1 MPPKETQMNCSQTIY
16 EALDRVADEESHVTN
31 KSAAVDEFCVRVRGL
46 SPQSGQTVGA
56 AHASEAG
63 GSEHATAAATGTM
76 VHQAAQS
83 GTGPDLCQQVCRT
96 FAETIRPHSVADVDS
111 EESLLTTIQAELGEE
126 IAVALSPSS
135 GTTDSPA
142 LQAAVLTAAT
152 TRLDELQTME
162 KALRAERESLR
173 TALDDI
179 EAVVEFEDPTRDP
192 PLLYWS
198 FEELQSAHDR
208 LTVARERCDRI
219 SRERQ
224 RTIHGTAACRSNAR
238 VSHSS
243 LVEYLY
249 SDGAANYPVLSTIA
263 RLDQQYA
270 ERQRAVRDHL
280 TRRV

>member
-1 MPPKETQMNCSQTIY
+1 MNCVQTIY
-16 EALDRVADEESHVTN
+16 DALDRVADEETHVAT
-31 KSAAVDEFCVRVRGL
+31 KSKAVDEFCVRVREL
-46 SPQSGQTVGA
+46 SPQSAQTAGT
-56 AHASEAG
+56 AHTS
-63 GSEHATAAATGTM
+63 TVATGTT
-76 VHQAAQS
+76 VHRVQT
-83 GTGPDLCQQVCRT
+83 GTETDLCRRICGV

-111 EESLLTTIQAELGEE
+111 DESLLTTLPAELGEE

-142 LQAAVLTAAT
+142 LQAAVLTSAT
-152 TRLDELQTME
+152 ARLDELETME
-162 KALRAERESLR
+162 KALRAERKSLR
-173 TALDDI
+173 SALDDI
-179 EAVVEFEDPTRDP
+179 EKIVRFENPRQETA
-192 PLLYWS
+192 LLYSS
-198 FEELQSAHDR
+198 FEELRSAHDR

-219 SRERQ
+219 SRDRQ
-224 RTIHGTAACRSNAR
+224 GTIHGTAACRSNAR

-249 SDGAANYPVLSTIA
+249 SDAAADYPVLSTIA